1 MKRKDDHQDK
11 LNEIKEMIAKVK
23 LEKMSIL
30 EQQVIIKICLFC
42 FFFDISLL
50 LLLSYV
56 NVIMKI

>member
-30 EQQVIIKICLFC
+30 EQQVIIKI
-42 FFFDISLL
+42 FFFI
-50 LLLSYV
+50 
-56 NVIMKI
+56 

>member
-30 EQQVIIKICLFC
+30 EQQVIIKI
-42 FFFDISLL
+42 FFFSSI
-50 LLLSYV
+50 
-56 NVIMKI
+56 